1 MLTTIHTILNPK
13 LLNWRKLHLLRSMQ
27 LQEKMIT
34 RKIPINFLDYYYYYY
49 YTMQHQEISMFP
61 KKTQNFHNL
70 GLLS

>member
-34 RKIPINFLDYYYYYY
+34 RKIPINFLDYYYYY
-49 YTMQHQEISMFP
+49 TMQDKEISMFP
-61 KKTQNFHNL
+61 KKNSK
-70 GLLS
+70 LS